1 MLHFTEN
8 LKFKGQI
15 EFVTQTSPCYQS
27 SNYPPKDDFI
37 LSINQE
43 NQVVSRYGDD
53 VWDFTSFGGDTKYKF
68 HEYDETNK
76 KLFKQLMYY
85 IIYSHLFPGKYRS
98 LNAYYIPLSVVFR
111 ACSSARINAS
121 ELQRYPKVIEE
132 FAKQYAQKS
141 PSLVNNAVCYFNKI
155 LKNKE
160 QIGFILLDE
169 SGIALYKQFD
179 PKHQSGQNAY
189 IPNRIWLNFIQNL
202 DEILSDFE
210 LYKDELGSLYNYL
223 ASTVKRNLS
232 KVTSHYEASPF
243 NKHSATNKERYSGSF
258 EDYLNKHNLIELF
271 EKYVSRSELNNGTAY
286 NIDQFSCLLNSI
298 VISCYLY
305 VLYYSMMRKEE
316 ALSLRVGCFVIDRD
330 ERLGDYCVLVGET
343 TKTDP
348 DSDARWVV
356 PKRLERV
363 IRIAETLVAWKLI
376 YVPTSNTPA
385 PLFQNM
391 TVWQAG
397 HRASKARK
405 VGYYSSVTGRAEK
418 AFKPQLFK
426 ITQEDYSEA
435 LALTPSLAKQ
445 EWFKVGQSWKFNF
458 HQFRRTLAIHF
469 ALNKVSVSSTQ
480 QQMKHGTREQQF
492 HYQSNAGHLR
502 LNHNSE
508 REVVNEYYAEMARN
522 IKSVVDGELIA
533 PHNKSPVKPEIVHF
547 IKDGDRKKLLKAQKN
562 GSTGC
567 RSNIIGF
574 CMKQGVCEFGGFDS
588 IVNCTG
594 GNDGKMCPD
603 LIIDGDRE
611 QEFKDDKTHYQEQ
624 TSGLAEGSPRYEALK
639 KEIEAY
645 DNVLEIIKRERGG
658 NE

>member
-1 MLHFTEN
+1 MLYLTEN
-8 LKFKGQI
+8 LKFKGQV

-27 SNYPPKDDFI
+27 PNYPPKEDFV

-43 NQVVSRYGDD
+43 GQIVSRYGDD

-68 HEYDETNK
+68 YEYDETNK

-98 LNAYYIPLSVVFR
+98 LNAYYIPLSAVFR
-111 ACSSARINAS
+111 SCSSANVIAS
-121 ELQRYPKVIEE
+121 ELHRYPKVIEG

-141 PSLVNNAVCYFNKI
+141 PSLVNSAVCYFNKI
-155 LKNKE
+155 LKNRE
-160 QIGFILLDE
+160 QIGFTLLDDA
-169 SGIALYKQFD
+169 GIALYKQFD

-189 IPNRIWLNFIQNL
+189 IPNRIWLKFVQNL
-202 DEILSDFE
+202 DEILNNFE
-210 LYKDELGSLYNYL
+210 LYKDELSNLYNYL
-223 ASTVKRNLS
+223 AGTVKSNLN

-243 NKHSATNKERYSGSF
+243 NKHSSSNKERYNGSF
-258 EDYLNKHNLIELF
+258 EDYLNEHGLMELF
-271 EKYVSRSELNNGTAY
+271 EKYVSRPALNNGSTY

-305 VLYYSMMRKEE
+305 VLYYSIMRKEE
-316 ALSLRVGCFVIDRD
+316 ALSLRVGCFVLDRD
-330 ERLGDYCVLVGET
+330 ERLGDYCLLVGET

-348 DSDARWVV
+348 DNDARWVV

-363 IRIAETLVAWKLI
+363 ISVAETLVGWKLRH
-376 YVPTSNTPA
+376 VTTSDFSA

-391 TVWQAG
+391 AVWQAS
-397 HRASKARK
+397 HRTSKTRK
-405 VGYYSSVTGRAEK
+405 IGDYSSVTAKAEK
-418 AFKPQLFK
+418 VFKPQLFK

-458 HQFRRTLAIHF
+458 HQFRRTLAVHF
-469 ALNKVSVSSTQ
+469 ALNKVSASSVQ

-492 HYQSNAGHLR
+492 HYQNNAGRLR
-502 LNHNSE
+502 LNQNAE

-522 IKSVVDGELIA
+522 ITSVVQGELIA
-533 PHNKSPVKPEIVHF
+533 PHSKSPVKPEVIHF

-562 GSTGC
+562 GAIVC

-574 CMKQGVCEFGGFDS
+574 CLKQGVCEFGGFDS
-588 IVNCTG
+588 IVNCAG
-594 GNDGKMCPD
+594 GNESKMCPD

-611 QEFKDDKTHYQEQ
+611 QEFKDDKAHYQEQ
-624 TSGLAEGSPRYEALK
+624 ISKLVEGSPRYESLK
-639 KEIEAY
+639 KEVEAY
-645 DNVLEIIKRERGG
+645 DSVLEIIKRERSI
-658 NE
+658 E